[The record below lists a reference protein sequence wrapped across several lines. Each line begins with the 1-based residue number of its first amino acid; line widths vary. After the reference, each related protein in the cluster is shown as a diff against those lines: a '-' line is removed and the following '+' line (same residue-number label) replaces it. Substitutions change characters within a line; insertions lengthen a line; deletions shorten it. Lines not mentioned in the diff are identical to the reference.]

1 MIEKIKKFYNS
12 ELYIKLIYGI
22 PALLTGG
29 IASIIFL
36 IFSVQIIFNIFLK
49 EDLDYDKM
57 IKEYRYN
64 HKLYHQKDMERMDRI
79 LELMSEINRKTKKS
93 K

>member
-1 MIEKIKKFYNS
+1 MIKKIKKFYNS
-12 ELYIKLIYGI
+12 EIYIKLIYGI
-22 PALLTGG
+22 PAFLSGS

-36 IFSVQIIFNIFLK
+36 IFSIQIIFNIFLK

-79 LELMSEINRKTKKS
+79 LELMSEINQKTKKY

>member
-1 MIEKIKKFYNS
+1 MIKKIEKFYNS

-22 PALLTGG
+22 PTLLTGG

>member
-22 PALLTGG
+22 PAFLIGG

-36 IFSVQIIFNIFLK
+36 IFSIQIISEIFLK

-79 LELMSEINRKTKKS
+79 IELMSKINQKTKKS

>member
-1 MIEKIKKFYNS
+1 
-12 ELYIKLIYGI
+12 
-22 PALLTGG
+22 
-29 IASIIFL
+29 
-36 IFSVQIIFNIFLK
+36 
-49 EDLDYDKM
+49 M

-64 HKLYHQKDMERMDRI
+64 HKLYHQKDMKRMDRI

>member
-36 IFSVQIIFNIFLK
+36 IFSVQIIFNLFFK

-64 HKLYHQKDMERMDRI
+64 HKLYHQKDMETQRSVN
-79 LELMSEINRKTKKS
+79 L
-93 K
+93 

>member
-1 MIEKIKKFYNS
+1 MIKKIKKFYNS
-12 ELYIKLIYGI
+12 EIYIKLIYGI
-22 PALLTGG
+22 PAVLSGS

-36 IFSVQIIFNIFLK
+36 IFSIQIIFNIFLK

-79 LELMSEINRKTKKS
+79 LELMSEINRKTKKY

>member
-1 MIEKIKKFYNS
+1 
-12 ELYIKLIYGI
+12 
-22 PALLTGG
+22 
-29 IASIIFL
+29 
-36 IFSVQIIFNIFLK
+36 
-49 EDLDYDKM
+49 M